1 MMLRITTHEN
11 AESVSFQLE
20 GKLAGLWVKELETC
34 WQNCEKCKDTRAIRF
49 DLTGLTFIDAAGKEL
64 LKTLCRQGATLTA
77 TGCLMRA
84 VVAEITCGQTK

>member
-1 MMLRITTHEN
+1 MTVALTR
-11 AESVSFQLE
+11 
-20 GKLAGLWVKELETC
+20 
-34 WQNCEKCKDTRAIRF
+34 CEAQ
-49 DLTGLTFIDAAGKEL
+49 DAAGKEL